1 MDTLWG
7 ITMNEKPISTR
18 SPSSAEKLLK
28 EKFVESIASQ
38 SEQMDK
44 LGQQLIT
51 LELAI
56 PGLYATVLK
65 LMSGDKTIVAISS
78 AIYLA
83 FACWFVALL
92 LTLISLIPRSW
103 KVDPSIMKQDSS
115 RQVAD
120 LGIEDF
126 FHKTAQ
132 HKRRL
137 LIVAS
142 LVFFVGVVSAAFA
155 VF

>member
-1 MDTLWG
+1 
-7 ITMNEKPISTR
+7 MNDKPIPTR
-18 SPSSAEKLLK
+18 PPSGTEKLLK
-28 EKFVESIASQ
+28 EKFAESIAGQ
-38 SEQMDK
+38 CEHMDK
-44 LGQQLIT
+44 LGRQLIT

-65 LMSGDKTIVAISS
+65 LTSGSKATLSTSPGLYI
-78 AIYLA
+78 A
-83 FACWFVALL
+83 FACWFIALL
-92 LTLISLIPRSW
+92 FTLISLIPRSW

-115 RQVAD
+115 KQVAY

-137 LIVAS
+137 LIVAR

-155 VF
+155 VL

>member
-1 MDTLWG
+1 
-7 ITMNEKPISTR
+7 MNDKPISTR
-18 SPSSAEKLLK
+18 PPSGSEKLLK
-28 EKFVESIASQ
+28 EKFAESIAGQ

-65 LMSGDKTIVAISS
+65 LMSGGKATLAATPALYIS
-78 AIYLA
+78 
-83 FACWFVALL
+83 FGFWFLALL
-92 LTLISLIPRSW
+92 LTLFSLIPRKW
-103 KVDPSIMKQDSS
+103 KVNRSIMKQHSS
-115 RQVAD
+115 QETEE

-126 FHKTAQ
+126 FYKTAQ
-132 HKRRL
+132 YKRRL
-137 LIVAS
+137 LIFAS
-142 LVFFVGVVSAAFA
+142 LFFFVGVFSAAFS

>member
-1 MDTLWG
+1 MLWG
-7 ITMNEKPISTR
+7 ITMNDKPISTR
-18 SPSSAEKLLK
+18 PPSSAEKLLQ
-28 EKFVESIASQ
+28 EKFVESIAGQ

-44 LGQQLIT
+44 LGQYLIT

-65 LMSGDKTIVAISS
+65 LMSGDKATLAISP

-83 FACWFVALL
+83 FICWFVALL

-103 KVDPSIMKQDSS
+103 KVDPRIMKQDSS
-115 RQVAD
+115 KQVAD

-155 VF
+155 VL